1 MSSHARIAPSEAD
14 TSQDVDEE
22 KDYVPLI
29 LQAMSDQDIAQR
41 ALALK
46 TGISKTRLALLLHSN
61 PAKRIAMTLAEFQTI
76 LTALNISI
84 IQAIIQVETFHGLE
98 LLQGGRYNTLIVML
112 CEVFHGL
119 PKKVI
124 SALEELE
131 GIDGSEVRKE
141 WAGPLQKA
149 VMKRLIDEILA
160 VIDRRARFAE
170 SDDFRI

>member
-1 MSSHARIAPSEAD
+1 MSSHARIAADEAD
-14 TSQDVDEE
+14 SPEDVEDQ

-29 LQAMSDQDIAQR
+29 LQAMSDQDMAQR

-61 PAKRIAMTLAEFQTI
+61 PEKRAIMSLAEFQTI
-76 LTALNISI
+76 LDALDISI
-84 IQAIIQVETFHGLE
+84 IEAIIQVETFHGLE
-98 LLQGGRYNTLIVML
+98 LLQSGRYATLISML
-112 CEVFHGL
+112 CEVFRGL
-119 PKKVI
+119 PKQVI
-124 SALEELE
+124 TALEQLD

-160 VIDRRARFAE
+160 VIDRRARFAQG
-170 SDDFRI
+170 DDFRI